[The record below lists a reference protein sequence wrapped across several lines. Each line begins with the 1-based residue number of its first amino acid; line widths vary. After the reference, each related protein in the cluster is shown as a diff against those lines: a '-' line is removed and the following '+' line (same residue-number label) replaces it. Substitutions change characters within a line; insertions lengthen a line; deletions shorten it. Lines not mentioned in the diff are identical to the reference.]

1 MSLVDLIRISGG
13 ELSKKGWYK
22 VKEPPEPILDDVR
35 RIVAR
40 GKLEDLG
47 FRVPMELRRYLDL
60 NSEGEL
66 VEKQEI
72 PEELQGLAAE
82 VRENYRR
89 ARDAQNNGGN

>member
-1 MSLVDLIRISGG
+1 MSLVDLIRKYGG
-13 ELSKKGWYK
+13 ELSKKGWYG
-22 VKEPPEPILDDVR
+22 VKEPPEPSLDDVR

-72 PEELQGLAAE
+72 PEELKSLAEAT
-82 VRENYRR
+82 REAYRR
-89 ARDAQNNGGN
+89 AKDAENS

>member
-1 MSLVDLIRISGG
+1 MHRGHLG
-13 ELSKKGWYK
+13 EGPGS
-22 VKEPPEPILDDVR
+22 LDDVR

-72 PEELQGLAAE
+72 PEELKSLAEAT
-82 VRENYRR
+82 REAYRR
-89 ARDAQNNGGN
+89 AKDAENS